1 MSTEQAYSRAE
12 VLDLCQKQKDQCQ
25 QMLTAAGQI
34 EGTYRNVTVLIECE
48 CTIVI

>member
-1 MSTEQAYSRAE
+1 MSTEQTYSRAE

-34 EGTYRNVTVLIECE
+34 EGTYHNVTALSECE
-48 CTIVI
+48 FTIVM